1 MALGIAKIYVYQF
14 LKVKDKNNTNLF
26 YAAMPL
32 CRYANYPMS
41 FSIFAREYA
50 YITFSAVSIG
60 RI

>member
-32 CRYANYPMS
+32 CRYAAMPIIQCHS
-41 FSIFAREYA
+41 QFSRVNMRTLPFQLYL
-50 YITFSAVSIG
+50 
-60 RI
+60 

>member
-26 YAAMPL
+26 
-32 CRYANYPMS
+32 YANYPMS